1 MARFQSR
8 SSSKSSRQKKRRA
21 SRKKNKEASVKF
33 RTGVPTDLVD
43 YLLKRFIQTVGTGLE
58 LILSEPS
65 ELTRKVLKQNPLWKM
80 GSEAN
85 LVLLTWAAF
94 AAWDKPWDEFCQV
107 VLSDPQWQAL
117 LMAPDQATLDQ
128 RQAQFD
134 QVAPRLLELAVH
146 DALKEGDKQDNRSAA
161 DHRAV
166 ETEFDQ
172 DIGVA
177 EVLKRLKKRLKATL
191 KRLDKSDGCKRR
203 GQRPGHRP
211 RAYLSRS
218 FVLADLMRWLLHL
231 PSTDAL
237 LRKLNKY
244 PHLAGAVNFK
254 PGVIPHKS
262 TFSRRRLV
270 LPIADLLAILHELVN
285 ILVKFGVID
294 GQAWIIDLTR
304 VPTNSS
310 IKKNYPDQPNN
321 KSDPEAE
328 FCGYRDNDDALQ
340 LGYSLLFLI
349 DFKSELP
356 FACLFANGSANDG
369 PLAQPT
375 LQQAVDEHPDLAA
388 RCTYVIA
395 DGSYDI
401 LDFFIFVLNK
411 LKAMPVVTKNLRNA
425 TNPEDDLA
433 TDTLALLRRPSQIHQ
448 TLFNCRSAVERT
460 NSRAKLTFNLKYHKH
475 RGWQAVLRCCLLSI
489 IAMLTAALVAIE
501 TGHPDKVRKA
511 WTWIELH

>member
-1 MARFQSR
+1 MAR
-8 SSSKSSRQKKRRA
+8 SSGKKSGKKGGSGQKK
-21 SRKKNKEASVKF
+21 SSVKF
-33 RTGVPTDLVD
+33 RAGIPAELVD
-43 YLLKRFIQTVGTGLE
+43 HLLKQFVQTVRTGLE
-58 LILSEPS
+58 LMLSDPS
-65 ELTRKVLKQNPLWKM
+65 EHTSQVLKQNPWWEL
-80 GSEAN
+80 SPEIN

-94 AAWDKPWDEFCQV
+94 AAWDKPWVEFCQF
-107 VLSDPQWQAL
+107 VLADPEWQAL
-117 LMAPDQATLDQ
+117 LAVADQATLEQ

-134 QVAPRLLELAVH
+134 KQVVSRLVELAVH
-146 DALKEGDKQDNRSAA
+146 DALKAGDKQDNRSAG
-161 DHRAV
+161 DKKPV
-166 ETEFDQ
+166 EGEFDR

-177 EVLKRLKKRLKATL
+177 KVIKQLKKRITKRL
-191 KRLDKSDGCKRR
+191 KRLDKADRR
-203 GQRPGHRP
+203 RQKHRP
-211 RAYLSRS
+211 RDYLTRS

-231 PSTDAL
+231 PSTDGL
-237 LRKLNKY
+237 IHKLQKY

-254 PGVIPHKS
+254 PGLIPHKS

-270 LPIADLLAILHELVN
+270 LPIDELMAMLHELVN
-285 ILVKFGVID
+285 LLIKFGVID

-310 IKKNYPDQPNN
+310 IKKDYLDCPNH

-375 LQQAVDEHPDLAA
+375 LQQALDQYPDLAS
-388 RCTYVIA
+388 RCTYAIA

-401 LDFFIFVLNK
+401 LAFFIFVLDK
-411 LKAMPVVTKNLRNA
+411 LKAMSVVTKNPRNA
-425 TNPEDDLA
+425 TDPETDLA
-433 TDTLALLRRPSQIHQ
+433 TDTLALLRRPSPIHQ

-460 NSRAKLTFNLKYHKH
+460 NSRVKLTFNLKYHKH
-475 RGWQAVLRCCLLSI
+475 RGWEAVHRCCLLST

-511 WTWIELH
+511 WTWIELF